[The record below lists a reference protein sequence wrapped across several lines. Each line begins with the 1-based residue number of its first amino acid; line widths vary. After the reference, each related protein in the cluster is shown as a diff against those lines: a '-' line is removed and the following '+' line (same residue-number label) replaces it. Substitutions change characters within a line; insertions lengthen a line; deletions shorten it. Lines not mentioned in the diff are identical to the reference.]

1 MAIIDSGLEAVEMR
15 NRMESKGALE
25 VKGSLYVGTGG
36 KTKVTKSNNSEVLIP
51 ETKAFNPPDVTD
63 ENANG
68 GVMIWDTS
76 MNSDTGWAV
85 DKIKTKNL
93 ENGRVELATR
103 ADRADTILLE
113 DEYKSFADAFV
124 QECLLKIYPVDSIY
138 MSASNVSPQTFLGGT
153 WVEWGKGRVPV
164 GVDEKQDEFKTPGKE
179 GGEKTHTLDV
189 SEMPKHFH
197 EGTYTSLNSS
207 TTGREDSSGQYSETK
222 YSVHYDVTEGGVKY
236 VETSSGMVMQIP
248 LSNVI
253 ESTHGVYPNGGSQAH
268 NNLQPYITCY
278 MWKRTA

>member
-1 MAIIDSGLEAVEMR
+1 MAIIQSGLEAVEMR
-15 NRMESKGALE
+15 NKMESKEALAT
-25 VKGSLYVGTGG
+25 KGSLYVGTGG
-36 KTKVTKSNNSEVLIP
+36 TTTITKSDNSTVPIP
-51 ETKAFNPPDVTD
+51 VTTAFNPPDATD
-63 ENANG
+63 GNANG

-103 ADRADTILLE
+103 ADRADTILSNG
-113 DEYKSFADAFV
+113 EYKSFADAFV
-124 QECLLKIYPVDSIY
+124 QECLLKIYPVGSIY
-138 MSASNVSPQTFLGGT
+138 MSVDPRNPKDFLGGT

-179 GGEKTHTLDV
+179 GGEKTHALSV
-189 SEMPKHFH
+189 SEMPIHNH
-197 EGTYTSLNSS
+197 EGTYTDPKSE
-207 TTGREDSSGQYSETK
+207 TTGKPDDNGEYSDTK
-222 YSVHYDVTEGGVKY
+222 YSVHYDVTESGMRY
-236 VETSSGMVMQIP
+236 VETSSGMVVSIP

-268 NNLQPYITCY
+268 NNLQPYITCH